1 MGRQEENR
9 ALVEEAYAAFERGDV
24 ETINRFLDP
33 QIEVM
38 ISDELMNAGTW
49 SGIDGFWQSVS
60 SWLEA
65 FGDYSVEVQSVD
77 TPDDHHA
84 IVEARQTATGKAS
97 GVPVELTTYF
107 VYRIEDQRAVRYELH
122 ATRDDAMAA
131 IRPE

>member
-1 MGRQEENR
+1 MSKQEENR

-33 QIEVM
+33 NIEVT

-49 SGIDGFWQSVS
+49 HGIDGFWQSVT

-65 FGDYSVEVQSVD
+65 FDNYSVAVHSVD

-84 IVEARQTATGKAS
+84 IVEAHQTATGSAS

-107 VYRIEDQRAVRYELH
+107 VYRIEDRRAVRYELH
-122 ATRDDAMAA
+122 ATRGAAMAA